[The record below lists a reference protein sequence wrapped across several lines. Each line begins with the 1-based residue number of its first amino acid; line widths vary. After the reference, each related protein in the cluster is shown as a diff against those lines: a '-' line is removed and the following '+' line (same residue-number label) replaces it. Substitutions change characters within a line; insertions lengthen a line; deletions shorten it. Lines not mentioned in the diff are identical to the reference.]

1 MGKITTKSGVSYD
14 VSNVKALIIESL
26 INELNA
32 DLYDSMA
39 EHMIDQL
46 PDDISTSEIKMID
59 FKKVFDKVYSRRLT
73 DLA

>member
-1 MGKITTKSGVSYD
+1 MGKITDKSEA
-14 VSNVKALIIESL
+14 KAAIINWL
-26 INELNA
+26 INEINA

-39 EHMIDQL
+39 ESMIDAL
-46 PDDISTSEIKMID
+46 PEDVLTSEIKMID

>member
-1 MGKITTKSGVSYD
+1 MSKIIDKSEA
-14 VSNVKALIIESL
+14 KAVIINWL
-26 INELNA
+26 INEINA

-39 EHMIDQL
+39 ESMIDAL
-46 PDDISTSEIKMID
+46 PEDVLTSEIKMID

>member
-1 MGKITTKSGVSYD
+1 MGKITTKSEA
-14 VSNVKALIIESL
+14 KAVIINWL
-26 INELNA
+26 INEINA

-39 EHMIDQL
+39 ESMIDSL